1 VLAYTLPPPDPT
13 AVTTLAA
20 GQSKGSVE
28 LTASAATVWLRVS
41 MPSAADVDVT
51 ALHRGRAS
59 VHLPRS
65 PVACP
70 VAAGRR
76 ICTYQLKPDAR
87 GRWQFSLHKRSAA
100 AAVVR
105 VQLIQHL
112 ITVPP
117 PR

>member
-1 VLAYTLPPPDPT
+1 MLAYTLPPPDPT
-13 AVTTLAA
+13 AVTTLAP

-28 LTASAATVWLRVS
+28 LTARATTVWLRVS

-51 ALHRGRAS
+51 ALHAGRTS
-59 VHLPRS
+59 RHLART

-76 ICTYQLKPDAR
+76 ICTYRLGRDAR
-87 GRWQFSLHKRSAA
+87 GRWQVSLHKHSTA

-105 VQLIQHL
+105 VSLIQHL
-112 ITVPP
+112 IMVPP

>member
-1 VLAYTLPPPDPT
+1 MLAYTLPPPDPT

-28 LTASAATVWLRVS
+28 LTARAATVWLRVS
-41 MPSAADVDVT
+41 MPSSADVDVT
-51 ALHRGRAS
+51 ALHVGRTS
-59 VHLPRS
+59 MHLART

-76 ICTYQLKPDAR
+76 ICTYQLGRDAR
-87 GRWQFSLHKRSAA
+87 GRWQVSLHKRSTA

-112 ITVPP
+112 INVPP